1 MVSVKK
7 RDEKES
13 HSRWTRTA
21 ALKTVPLS
29 KAVFYSVCWVLL
41 LDSSVRYV
49 LRHKCK
55 CLLGLVM
62 YP

>member
-1 MVSVKK
+1 MGSIKK

-29 KAVFYSVCWVLL
+29 KAVFYYICSFLL
-41 LDSSVRYV
+41 LASSARYV
-49 LRHKCK
+49 FRHKCK
-55 CLLGLVM
+55 YLLGLVM